1 MCIDVGLS
9 CSYLTFYHSTILFTN
24 WKLWEK
30 GNLSPKDIFPYEIT
44 TEALTEALKYILV
57 QLKIGFI
64 ALRRDF

>member
-1 MCIDVGLS
+1 MYRCQAFLQLLDLLS
-9 CSYLTFYHSTILFTN
+9 FNNSIY
-24 WKLWEK
+24 KLEALGERK
-30 GNLSPKDIFPYEIT
+30 SLPKRHRPYEKT